1 MIIFTPRGLSS
12 ASIYLG
18 QAFILASL
26 VTFLTIGSAI
36 EPALAAPTADE
47 VLKALP
53 LSDGQKQDVLNGK
66 VVKWTAQEA
75 GERELAVGIVMLMKA
90 PPRKPRNCSEE
101 LKDTS
106 TLIPS
111 LPRAVF
117 QEKARKRTLP
127 T

>member
-1 MIIFTPRGLSS
+1 MLSPRGLSPS
-12 ASIYLG
+12 SSYLG
-18 QAFILASL
+18 QAFIVASL
-26 VTFLTIGSAI
+26 VTSLIIGYAI

-90 PPRKPRNCSEE
+90 PRESRATVPRS
-101 LKDTS
+101 
-106 TLIPS
+106 
-111 LPRAVF
+111 
-117 QEKARKRTLP
+117 
-127 T
+127 